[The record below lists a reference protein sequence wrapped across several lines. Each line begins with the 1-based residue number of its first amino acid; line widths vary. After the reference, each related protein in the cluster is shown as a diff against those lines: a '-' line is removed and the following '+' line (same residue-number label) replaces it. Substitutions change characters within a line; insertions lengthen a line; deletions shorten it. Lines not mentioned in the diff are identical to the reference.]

1 MTQQEILQ
9 TKISPPALSKRVLH
23 RQRVEDQLLESAGF
37 PLTTLQ
43 ASAGYGKSTVL
54 AWLAINQSG
63 ELPVIWYQL
72 GKEDN
77 NAPTF
82 IQYLMHATLRVFP
95 DLPNLPVEL
104 LQEWD
109 TTQGPLPSQIIIDQF
124 INALNGLAK
133 PVLFILDD
141 IHLVLENEE
150 IALLL
155 DRLISLSPKEVHF
168 LLSSRYPIRLPN
180 LFRWQSQGE
189 VLALDQNVLSFSP
202 QEIQDL
208 YLNHY
213 KYELT
218 SQEIQDLHQE
228 TEGWALALQVIW
240 QSLKSGAVSSVA
252 EALSYQASTMENL
265 FSILIHEVLEKQP
278 EDIREFLWSSATL
291 RVITASACDAIR
303 RSQDSEAMLDY
314 LIRQDL
320 FVVNLGNNSLRY
332 QHIFH
337 QLLRKQADDKQK
349 RIWHGRAAEFYSAE
363 GDIDSAIYH
372 AFHAK
377 NHDRAAL
384 LLEEHGAE
392 LLRTGY
398 LDSLGNHLENLP
410 PETLLKFPILVTYL
424 GDLARLKSRF
434 QESLGWYEQAE
445 NLWREQGKIAEVGR
459 ALRGQAR
466 VYLDTVNPSRAS
478 ELLQEALR
486 LSDGTDD
493 REANARLYEL
503 LAENKLNAGKL
514 DEAETF
520 QQKAKELRQEGP
532 TETELNYRV
541 LLRTGK
547 LREAREKLEI
557 RARDELKQPVQ
568 TPRAHRET
576 LLVLSLIYAFQGEAD
591 SAYQSALEGTQ
602 RGLEL
607 QSPFVKAV
615 GHIRQ
620 GHALTLLP
628 QGGDFLKARAEYEI
642 AVQTSHSL
650 AVPRLRVEAH
660 WGLCRVYGHQG
671 DLERATHN
679 ANLAI
684 EIATKAGDEWIA
696 SLVRLSMGANLV
708 KSDRFVSADA
718 WLKEG
723 QRGFQECSDPFG
735 TTAIRLLRCLSWF
748 KQGDKKRLSGEL
760 LDVLTSCREN
770 DYGFLF
776 TRPTLLGPPNERELI
791 PLLMMARDQ
800 KWEDSYA
807 KDLLK
812 EIGLSNISIHPGY
825 QLRVVTLGNFTA
837 WRGYT
842 QIPKNGWQRSKSR
855 QLFQLLITYKDQPL
869 EREQIYEFLWPGAN
883 LETSDRNFKVAL
895 STLYRVLEP
904 DRTAGCESAYI
915 YRDDSRYR
923 LRPEADLWL
932 DMDEFLILAEKG
944 EGLIE
949 PYPQEAVLLLEKA
962 VDLFQG
968 EYLPDTRYE
977 TWAAARREQLSACFL
992 QTADHL
998 CVLYLENQNPEQVI
1012 QLCQKILAEDNCWER
1027 AYRHL
1032 MIAYDQLGDHGQVAR
1047 TYQRCLDALQ
1057 KELNI
1062 SPSQETL
1069 ASFQNLVGQIN

>member
-95 DLPNLPVEL
+95 DLPNLPLQL

-133 PVLFILDD
+133 SVLFILDD

-155 DRLISLSPKEVHF
+155 DRFISLSPKHVHF

-189 VLALDQNVLSFSP
+189 VLALDQAVLSFSP
-202 QEIQDL
+202 QEIKDL
-208 YLNHY
+208 YLSHY

-240 QSLKSGAVSSVA
+240 QSLRSGAVSSVE

-303 RSQDSEAMLDY
+303 RSQDSEAMLEY

-377 NHDRAAL
+377 NHDKAAR

-459 ALRGQAR
+459 AS
-466 VYLDTVNPSRAS
+466 T
-478 ELLQEALR
+478 
-486 LSDGTDD
+486 
-493 REANARLYEL
+493 
-503 LAENKLNAGKL
+503 
-514 DEAETF
+514 
-520 QQKAKELRQEGP
+520 
-532 TETELNYRV
+532 
-541 LLRTGK
+541 RTG
-547 LREAREKLEI
+547 
-557 RARDELKQPVQ
+557 P
-568 TPRAHRET
+568 
-576 LLVLSLIYAFQGEAD
+576 
-591 SAYQSALEGTQ
+591 
-602 RGLEL
+602 GL
-607 QSPFVKAV
+607 
-615 GHIRQ
+615 
-620 GHALTLLP
+620 
-628 QGGDFLKARAEYEI
+628 
-642 AVQTSHSL
+642 
-650 AVPRLRVEAH
+650 
-660 WGLCRVYGHQG
+660 
-671 DLERATHN
+671 
-679 ANLAI
+679 
-684 EIATKAGDEWIA
+684 
-696 SLVRLSMGANLV
+696 
-708 KSDRFVSADA
+708 
-718 WLKEG
+718 
-723 QRGFQECSDPFG
+723 FG
-735 TTAIRLLRCLSWF
+735 
-748 KQGDKKRLSGEL
+748 
-760 LDVLTSCREN
+760 
-770 DYGFLF
+770 
-776 TRPTLLGPPNERELI
+776 
-791 PLLMMARDQ
+791 
-800 KWEDSYA
+800 
-807 KDLLK
+807 
-812 EIGLSNISIHPGY
+812 
-825 QLRVVTLGNFTA
+825 
-837 WRGYT
+837 
-842 QIPKNGWQRSKSR
+842 
-855 QLFQLLITYKDQPL
+855 
-869 EREQIYEFLWPGAN
+869 
-883 LETSDRNFKVAL
+883 
-895 STLYRVLEP
+895 
-904 DRTAGCESAYI
+904 
-915 YRDDSRYR
+915 
-923 LRPEADLWL
+923 
-932 DMDEFLILAEKG
+932 
-944 EGLIE
+944 
-949 PYPQEAVLLLEKA
+949 
-962 VDLFQG
+962 
-968 EYLPDTRYE
+968 
-977 TWAAARREQLSACFL
+977 
-992 QTADHL
+992 
-998 CVLYLENQNPEQVI
+998 
-1012 QLCQKILAEDNCWER
+1012 
-1027 AYRHL
+1027 
-1032 MIAYDQLGDHGQVAR
+1032 
-1047 TYQRCLDALQ
+1047 
-1057 KELNI
+1057 
-1062 SPSQETL
+1062 
-1069 ASFQNLVGQIN
+1069 